1 LPVRGQRCIAGWWRR
16 SSERTRGCDIGCVAG
31 RVPGCG
37 QPNSTTSSGTVSD
50 LLGNPL
56 GSTPKLDEESRNVA
70 AILRGQPP
78 EPRCVFRG

>member
-1 LPVRGQRCIAGWWRR
+1 M
-16 SSERTRGCDIGCVAG
+16 
-31 RVPGCG
+31 
-37 QPNSTTSSGTVSD
+37 SSGTVSD

-78 EPRCVFRG
+78 APRCVFRG